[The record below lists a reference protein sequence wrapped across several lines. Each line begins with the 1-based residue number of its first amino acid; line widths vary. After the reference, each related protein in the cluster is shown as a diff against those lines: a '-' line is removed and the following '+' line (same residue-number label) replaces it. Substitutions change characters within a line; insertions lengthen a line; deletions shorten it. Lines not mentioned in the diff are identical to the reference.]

1 MTALEALSRE
11 FDAVQRREH
20 ARLQETWDLRAEVA
34 RLERHVESQNRLI
47 AGLRDLVELLGGE
60 QHVA

>member
-11 FDAVQRREH
+11 FDAAQRREH
-20 ARLQETWDLRAEVA
+20 ARLQEMWDLRAEVA

-47 AGLRDLVELLGGE
+47 AELRDLVELLGGE